1 MKKVKSEKFLYF
13 NGTYLYLLIKYL
25 HLGFVVM
32 NYDSFNKFT
41 MHILL
46 LLLYVKR
53 VRRNLGEPLLPMHTQ
68 D

>member
-53 VRRNLGEPLLPMHTQ
+53 VRRNLGEPLLAMHTQ